1 MSDKAKTIKSAKEM
15 PPIYYGYDTFF
26 MGMDQGNMVANVSFI
41 RPLEF
46 DKDGVMNLEIDATYF
61 ALLNWGIFTNT
72 KDEKDEY
79 VYGSESLAD
88 AQEFTFY
95 TATYG

>member
-1 MSDKAKTIKSAKEM
+1 M

-46 DKDGVMNLEIDATYF
+46 DKDGVMNLEIDGTYF

-79 VYGSESLAD
+79 VYGSESLSD

-95 TATYG
+95 APTYG